1 MAAHN
6 GSNRRFGVT
15 SNLSGLQQ
23 GIVVNSISHSDN
35 TETAEARDEKGQLI
49 DLAVYGENEEITVD
63 GLTTG
68 DGVKN
73 GSVIWLQEPGKD
85 AKGYL
90 VTSTSK
96 SENNTAF
103 VTQNVT
109 ARYSKGCEYWTTT
122 SAGVV
127 CEPSATINSDV
138 PSSDPNVPSSIY
150 PGTTT
155 P

>member
-1 MAAHN
+1 M
-6 GSNRRFGVT
+6 GSTRKFGIVT
-15 SNLSGLQQ
+15 DTQGLAQ
-23 GIVVNSISHSDN
+23 GCVVNSITHNYSSD
-35 TETAEARDEKGQLI
+35 TAEARNEKGMLI
-49 DLAVYGENEEITVD
+49 DLAVYGETEEITVD

-73 GSVIWLQEPGKD
+73 GSVVWLQEKNKP

-96 SENNTAF
+96 TENNTAF

-122 SAGVV
+122 SGGYV
-127 CEPSATINSDV
+127 CDALSTINSDI
-138 PSSDPNVPSSIY
+138 PSSDPNVPSTIW
-150 PGTTT
+150 PGQ
-155 P
+155 

>member
-1 MAAHN
+1 M
-6 GSNRRFGVT
+6 GSTRKF
-15 SNLSGLQQ
+15 
-23 GIVVNSISHSDN
+23 GIVTDTQGLKQGCIVNSITHNFNSD
-35 TETAEARDEKGQLI
+35 TAEARNEKGQLI

-122 SAGVV
+122 SAGIV

-138 PSSDPNVPSSIY
+138 PSSDPNVPSSIW

>member
-1 MAAHN
+1 M
-6 GSNRRFGVT
+6 GSSRKF
-15 SNLSGLQQ
+15 
-23 GIVVNSISHSDN
+23 GIVTDTQGLKQGCIVNSITHNFNS
-35 TETAEARDEKGQLI
+35 ETAEARDEKGKLI
-49 DLAVYGENEEITVD
+49 DLAVYGENEEITVE
-63 GLTTG
+63 GLTT
-68 DGVKN
+68 DNGVAN
-73 GSVIWLQEPGKD
+73 GSVIWLKEPGKD

-96 SENNTAF
+96 TENNTSF

-127 CEPSATINSDV
+127 CEPSATINSDI

-150 PGTTT
+150 PGTQG
-155 P
+155 